1 MIDIKATEIA
11 AWWGAVVATVVFL
24 WDIYKWK
31 HSGADVQVT
40 ASSDMV
46 TFGDVP
52 QEMQGKAFIAVEVVN
67 LGARKTTLTHL
78 ITVYYSSFW
87 QLLIRKRNKQFFT
100 PNSAVDKRLP
110 CELEPGSRWMGAIL
124 QNAELEDMSR
134 RGYLY
139 CGVHHTAS
147 RKAVLKRVKVSEK
160 AAA

>member
-1 MIDIKATEIA
+1 MSDIKATEIA

-40 ASSDMV
+40 ASPDME
-46 TFGDVP
+46 TFGNVP
-52 QEMQGKAFIAVEVVN
+52 QGMQGNTFVAVDVVN

-78 ITVYYSSFW
+78 ITVYYSSLW

-100 PNSAVDKRLP
+100 PNPAVDKPLP

-134 RGYLY
+134 NGYLY